1 MRSSNRTRSPSSTR
15 RTISSSAQP
24 STRAFS
30 KMGTMLIASPSYITL
45 LIGAATPLDGY
56 IDSCVTD
63 DILVALLSSGG
74 NHAIRSPTQP
84 RLWTLRVGLGLTPI
98 LAGLDKYFNLL
109 TNWEMYLNP
118 IIPRLFHISAPA
130 FMHIAGAIEIVAGR
144 GVVRRVLGV
153 GGHTVLG

>member
-63 DILVALLSSGG
+63 DILVALPTPALPMAQRRRGG
-74 NHAIRSPTQP
+74 EVTFAP
-84 RLWTLRVGLGLTPI
+84 RLGTGRLWSGARLGGLAAKSRLNRAIAAFSGSRPNCHRNLTGPAQSVI
-98 LAGLDKYFNLL
+98 LSGICERHNSH
-109 TNWEMYLNP
+109 
-118 IIPRLFHISAPA
+118 IILSR
-130 FMHIAGAIEIVAGR
+130 EDE
-144 GVVRRVLGV
+144 
-153 GGHTVLG
+153 

>member
-30 KMGTMLIASPSYITL
+30 KMGTLLIASPSYITL

-63 DILVALLSSGG
+63 DILVALLINIC

-84 RLWTLRVGLGLTPI
+84 RLVDATRR
-98 LAGLDKYFNLL
+98 AG
-109 TNWEMYLNP
+109 T
-118 IIPRLFHISAPA
+118 SPA
-130 FMHIAGAIEIVAGR
+130 KSGAFVK
-144 GVVRRVLGV
+144 VLQDI
-153 GGHTVLG
+153 